1 MSSTHHNAKI
11 HGLPWQE
18 DRKFDPAMNFH
29 PQGTDL
35 RSIELHHHGPWVF
48 LSCGLGDPCPAC
60 GRFPSHTNCIVIAV
74 DGVCRGNGTA
84 NAIAAVGVYVGEDSP
99 YNVSVVLDEPSPTN
113 QIAELRAGYYG
124 LINAL
129 DIQEARVQG
138 TKLTQVVI
146 KADSEYLV
154 KGMTEWIFRWEKNG
168 YRTAKGTTVV
178 NANLFRL
185 LLRLVSR
192 LNDRDVEVLFCHVKR
207 RDNTEADGCANRA
220 LDRIK
225 QGHLS

>member
-18 DRKFDPAMNFH
+18 ERKFDPAMNFR

-48 LSCGLGDPCPAC
+48 LSCGLGDPSRLRP
-60 GRFPSHTNCIVIAV
+60 
-74 DGVCRGNGTA
+74 GNGTA
-84 NAIAAVGVYVGEDSP
+84 NAIAAVGVYVGEDSL
-99 YNVSVVLDEPSPTN
+99 YNMSLVLDESSPTN

-146 KADSEYLV
+146 NDDSEYLV
-154 KGMTEWIFRWEKNG
+154 KGMTEWVFRWEKNG
-168 YRTAKGTTVV
+168 YRAAKGTTVV

-185 LLRLVSR
+185 LLRWVSR
-192 LNDRDVEVLFCHVKR
+192 LNDRGVEVLFCHVKR
-207 RDNTEADGCANRA
+207 RDNTEAGDCANIA

>member
-1 MSSTHHNAKI
+1 MSSTHHNVKI

-29 PQGTDL
+29 SQGTDL

-74 DGVCRGNGTA
+74 DGACRGNDTA
-84 NAIAAVGVYVGEDSP
+84 NAIAAVGVH
-99 YNVSVVLDEPSPTN
+99 L
-113 QIAELRAGYYG
+113 QAGYYG

-138 TKLTQVVI
+138 TKLTQVDI
-146 KADSEYLV
+146 QADSEYLV
-154 KGMTEWIFRWEKNG
+154 KGMTEWVFRWEKNE
-168 YRTAKGTTVV
+168 YRTAKGTPVV

-192 LNDRDVEVLFCHVKR
+192 LNDRGVEVLFCHVKR
-207 RDNTEADGCANRA
+207 RDNKEADDCANRA

-225 QGHLS
+225 QGHLF